1 MGGADPCICP
11 SPCVLKMKKSDFNF
25 NLPEELIAQEPA
37 RPRDSSRLLVVDK
50 GSGSFTD
57 GAFKDLPDFLG
68 AGDLLVVND
77 TKVIPA
83 RLWGRKE
90 SGGRVEVL
98 LLSRE
103 GERRWTALLRAAK
116 KFRPG
121 MKILL
126 GEDAALLVE
135 EVLGEG
141 RHMVYLESGGGP
153 DETIEALGEMPLP
166 PYIRRAAPRAED
178 HEWYQTLFAHPDKG
192 GSSAA
197 PTAGLHFTGEVRG
210 ALNEKGVETTEVTLH
225 VGLGTFLPVR
235 VEDLSEHEMHSE
247 RFELGEGAAKKINR
261 ALDDGRRV
269 IAVGTTA
276 TRVLEHCGA
285 GGRVVP
291 GKGETKLFITPG
303 YDFKVVSAMVTNFH
317 LPESTLLM
325 LVSALGG
332 RELILRAYRHAVKE
346 RYRFYSYGDAML
358 IK

>member
-1 MGGADPCICP
+1 MR
-11 SPCVLKMKKSDFNF
+11 KSDFNF
-25 NLPEELIAQEPA
+25 TLPEELIAQEPV
-37 RPRDSSRLLVVDK
+37 RPRDSSRLLVVDRQ
-50 GSGSFTD
+50 SGHLSDEVFS
-57 GAFKDLPDFLG
+57 DLPSFLS

-77 TKVIPA
+77 TRVVPA
-83 RLWGRKE
+83 RLWGKKE

-116 KFRPG
+116 KFRAG
-121 MKILL
+121 MRVLL
-126 GEDAALLVE
+126 AEGASFLVE

-141 RHMVYLESGGGP
+141 RYLVFLESISAP
-153 DETIEALGEMPLP
+153 EETIEALGEMPLP

-178 HEWYQTLFAHPDKG
+178 HEWYQTLFAHPEKG

-197 PTAGLHFTGEVRG
+197 PTAGLHFTEEVRA
-210 ALNEKGVETTEVTLH
+210 ALLKKGVDTTEVTLH

-235 VEDLSEHEMHSE
+235 VEDLSAHEMHSE
-247 RFELGEGAAKKINR
+247 RYELGEEAALKINR
-261 ALDDGRRV
+261 ALEEGRRV
-269 IAVGTTA
+269 MAVGTTA

-285 GGRVVP
+285 GGRVLP

-332 RELILRAYRHAVKE
+332 RELILSAYRHAVRE